1 MHNGATRFVR
11 VCVGTVAATSLAL
24 IALLVVA
31 RIAVRFTRW
40 RAGTPGRRKVAF
52 FHPYCNAGGG
62 GERVLWC
69 AIRALQNMD
78 ATADVFVYTG
88 DAATGEAILAK
99 AESRFGF
106 AVPRS
111 VTFVF
116 LKHRWAVEAVTYP
129 RLTMLGQSLGSLL
142 LGAEALARL
151 APDAYFDTMG
161 YAFTMPIFRF
171 IGAARVGCYTHYPTI
186 STNMIERV
194 EARREDYNNVGAIS
208 RSPLLSLLKVHV
220 YYRPFAWAYGIAGR
234 CADVVAV
241 NSTWTQ
247 GHIAHMWGPRC
258 GKTGPTVIFPPC
270 AVEHFVRDRPIAGR
284 PAMAW
289 RGSAEAAA
297 AVPARRHLIVS
308 VAQFRPEKCHALQ
321 IRAFARLLREAA
333 AGSPSAA
340 GSDGGVANAALVL
353 IGSCRT
359 ELSFGDVARLDALR
373 ALAAELGVVE
383 RVHFEVNVSFD
394 RLCATCAR
402 STIGLHSMRDEHFG
416 ISVVELMAAGTV
428 TIAHDSAGPKL
439 DIVTPFEGGDTGFL
453 ESTEEGFAGAMA
465 KAFAMSSAERLVMQ
479 ERARR
484 SVRARFS
491 EAIFDDAIRVFLND
505 LLSSAST

>member
-1 MHNGATRFVR
+1 MTHVTR
-11 VCVGTVAATSLAL
+11 VCTGTVAVLLAL
-24 IALLVVA
+24 VAALVVA
-31 RIAVRFTRW
+31 RIAVRFVRW
-40 RAGTPGRRKVAF
+40 RASTPGRRKVAF

-99 AESRFGF
+99 AASRFGF
-106 AVPRS
+106 ALPRS

-116 LKHRWAVEAVTYP
+116 LKHRWAVEAGTYP
-129 RLTMLGQSLGSLL
+129 RLTMLGQSLGSLV

-171 IGAARVGCYTHYPTI
+171 VGGARVGCYTHYPTI

-194 EARREDYNNVGAIS
+194 ESRREDYNNVGAIS
-208 RSPLLSLLKVHV
+208 RSALLSLLKVRV

-247 GHIAHMWGPRC
+247 GHVAHMWGRRC
-258 GKTGPTVIFPPC
+258 GKSGPTVIFPPC
-270 AVEHFVRDRPIAGR
+270 AVEHFVKDRPIAGR

-289 RGSAEAAA
+289 RGSEEAAA
-297 AVPARRHLIVS
+297 AAPARRHLIVS

-333 AGSPSAA
+333 PS
-340 GSDGGVANAALVL
+340 GGDVANAALVL

-373 ALAAELGVVE
+373 ALAAELGVAE

-402 STIGLHSMRDEHFG
+402 STVGLHSMRDEHIG

-428 TIAHDSAGPKL
+428 MIAHDSAGPKL

-453 ESTEEGFAGAMA
+453 ESTEEGFAAAMA
-465 KAFAMSSAERLVMQ
+465 KVFAMTSAERLVMQ

-484 SVRARFS
+484 SVQARFS
-491 EAIFDDAIRVFLND
+491 EAIFDDAIRVFLTD
-505 LLSSAST
+505 LLES